1 MLKKIKVRRGC
12 TVPSQ
17 LNWPS
22 IKNLDGTEELTGTGS
37 ADGCS
42 VPLKKQLVGT
52 RLSMD
57 TKLVLSVGG
66 SLPPVGAGVERAEF
80 DIKHLIYL

>member
-1 MLKKIKVRRGC
+1 MGAGVERA
-12 TVPSQ
+12 
-17 LNWPS
+17 
-22 IKNLDGTEELTGTGS
+22 EF
-37 ADGCS
+37 
-42 VPLKKQLVGT
+42 
-52 RLSMD
+52 D